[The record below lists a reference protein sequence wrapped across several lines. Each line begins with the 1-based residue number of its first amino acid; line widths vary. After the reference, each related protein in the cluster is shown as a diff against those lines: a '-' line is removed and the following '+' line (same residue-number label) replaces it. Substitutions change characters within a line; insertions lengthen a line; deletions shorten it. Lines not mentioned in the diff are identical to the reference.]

1 MSSKTSQLSKKKLR
15 SIWFNFYMKLILI
28 GIVCLWGWSHDP
40 TRQFVSELLYKA
52 ADAVEPGTSKTNKQ
66 TIGERID
73 SFMGN

>member
-1 MSSKTSQLSKKKLR
+1 
-15 SIWFNFYMKLILI
+15 MKLILI

>member
-1 MSSKTSQLSKKKLR
+1 
-15 SIWFNFYMKLILI
+15 MKLLLMC
-28 GIVCLWGWSHDP
+28 IVCFWGWSHDP

-73 SFMGN
+73 TILGN